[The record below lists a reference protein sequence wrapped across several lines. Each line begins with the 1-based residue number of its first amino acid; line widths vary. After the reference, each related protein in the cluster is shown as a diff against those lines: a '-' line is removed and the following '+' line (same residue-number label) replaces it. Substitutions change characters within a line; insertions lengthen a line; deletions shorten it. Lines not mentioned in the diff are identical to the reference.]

1 MVEMQ
6 VRKAR
11 AEYVR
16 WLHVTR
22 DLSPHTIRAYDG
34 DIAAFER
41 YLGEHA
47 SVGEI
52 DQRRLLTFIE
62 EQRAAG
68 LSAKSIR
75 RRASGLRG
83 FCRWLQSVEQQLDED
98 PWAGASVAVGRARS
112 LPRVV
117 PTDQLDRLLA
127 SLRLAAGVGADVEP
141 DRALRRPHASTTLL
155 AVALMV
161 ATGVRVNEVVSIEVP
176 NVDVASR
183 TLRIVGKGRR
193 ERLVFLSN
201 DWIADLVSA
210 YLVTRAEIDPTHDR
224 LLFNLSHGE
233 LTPAAMRVRLDKA
246 ARAAGIRLRVTPHML
261 RHTAATQLIEAGVDI
276 RYIQRLL
283 GHASLST
290 TEIYTHVSDWALKRV
305 VTDADVLGKAI
316 QMR

>member
-6 VRKAR
+6 VCKAR

-16 WLHVTR
+16 WLGVTR

-41 YLGEHA
+41 YLGDHA
-47 SVGEI
+47 AVSQI

-83 FCRWLQSVEQQLDED
+83 FCRWLQSVERLDED

-127 SLRLAAGVGADVEP
+127 SLRLAAGVGADVDP
-141 DRALRRPHASTTLL
+141 DRVLRRTHASTTLL

-161 ATGVRVNEVVSIEVP
+161 ATGVRVNEVVSIEVA

-201 DWIADLVSA
+201 DWIADLISA
-210 YLVTRAEIDPTHDR
+210 YLVTRAAIDPPHDR

>member
-6 VRKAR
+6 VCKAR

-41 YLGEHA
+41 YLGGEA
-47 SVGEI
+47 SVSEI

-83 FCRWLQSVEQQLDED
+83 FCRWLQSVEQLAED

-112 LPRVV
+112 LPRIV

-127 SLRLAAGVGADVEP
+127 SLRLAAGVGADVDT
-141 DRALRRPHASTTLL
+141 DRVLRRPHASTTLL

-161 ATGVRVNEVVSIEVP
+161 ATGVRVNEVVSIEVK
-176 NVDVASR
+176 NVDVAAR

-210 YLVTRAEIDPTHDR
+210 YLVTRAEIDPAHDR
-224 LLFNLSHGE
+224 LLFNLSHEE

-246 ARAAGIRLRVTPHML
+246 AQTAGIRLKVTPHML

-305 VTDADVLGKAI
+305 VTEADVLGKAI